1 MARFVYLLERQK
13 FVWDNV
19 KKDYITNQTM
29 SAWDIAVFED
39 YTAARSQCRHDFEYM
54 FNNKPECMKFEKV
67 KKVEELK
74 EEAVVGRITYTYKCC
89 GEIYKVIYRITK
101 KFLI

>member
-1 MARFVYLLERQK
+1 MARFVYVLERQK
-13 FVWDNV
+13 FVWDVV
-19 KKDYITNQTM
+19 KMDFIANQTT
-29 SAWDIAVFED
+29 SAWDVAVFEN
-39 YTAARSQCRHDFEYM
+39 YTTARSMCRQDFEYM
-54 FNNKPECMKFEKV
+54 FNNEPECMRFEKV